1 MEYPI
6 LGTGESIPW
15 EVIAPHEKQ
24 AEINHYQTL
33 TRLAERGGLAWPEVL
48 AVLED
53 RRWERMDDEIAK
65 SKVMEIVNNFNPQ
78 N

>member
-1 MEYPI
+1 MGYPI
-6 LGTGESIPW
+6 LGTRESIPW

-33 TRLAERGGLAWPEVL
+33 TRLAERGGLAWSEAL

-53 RRWERMDDEIAK
+53 RRYERMDEEIAK
-65 SKVMEIVNNFNPQ
+65 SKIMEIVNNFNSQ